1 MYTTGTIIEYKG
13 HQGPVKFTSEQAITF
28 TIGLSPD
35 QQREVNMVVYNH
47 SFHLI
52 TLPDSK

>member
-13 HQGPVKFTSEQAITF
+13 HTGPVKFTSEQAITF
-28 TIGLSPD
+28 TIGMSSD

-47 SFHLI
+47 SFDLI

>member
-13 HQGPVKFTSEQAITF
+13 HQGPVKFISEYAVTF
-28 TIGLSPD
+28 TISNVNDRL
-35 QQREVNMVVYNH
+35 REVNMVIYNH
-47 SFHLI
+47 SFDEI

>member
-13 HQGPVKFTSEQAITF
+13 HQGPVKFISEHAITF
-28 TIGLSPD
+28 TISNTPD
-35 QQREVNMVVYNH
+35 RMREVNMVIYNH
-47 SFHLI
+47 SFNQI

>member
-13 HQGPVKFTSEQAITF
+13 HQGPVKFTNEYSVTF
-28 TIGLSPD
+28 TISNTND
-35 QQREVNMVVYNH
+35 RMKEVNMVIYNH
-47 SFHLI
+47 SFDEI

>member
-13 HQGPVKFTSEQAITF
+13 HQGPVTFTSEQALTF
-28 TIGLSPD
+28 TIGMSPD
-35 QQREVNMVVYNH
+35 QQREIRMVVYNH
-47 SFHLI
+47 SFHQI

>member
-13 HQGPVKFTSEQAITF
+13 HQGPVKFTSEYSVTF
-28 TIGLSPD
+28 TISNTND
-35 QQREVNMVVYNH
+35 RMKEVNMVIYNH
-47 SFHLI
+47 SFDEI